1 VYILAGKEASR
12 GFLYQAFASVL
23 EAMCQENWDKIYIEF
38 ESDNNKV
45 DIALEENSKV
55 FKSIQVK
62 STINTFSKNLVVKW
76 LQDLINDDVGANEF
90 ELFLI
95 GQCDCDAVT
104 FINSMDKF
112 QNKKLDK
119 TAQKSLQGF
128 DTSIIQN
135 RKVSFKCIPFDVDI
149 LEKLVRDSLLQYI
162 SHRNR
167 MLTFNQ
173 ISFIASATVNDQM
186 IASTHGKGIDRKE
199 FDKELEKR
207 IFLIADEYSPKRISI
222 AVTSFPRGA
231 VHLEDKAMCL
241 SLLDK
246 FDGRNLK
253 NGYDWNNDI
262 YPKLREFLISNTNN
276 EHAYKV
282 ILDAHA
288 SIAFAV
294 GHILDSKSGINVFPI
309 QKTAMNGTEL
319 WDVKLSSKKSYSNWS
334 ISHEKFRENQFDTA
348 LILNVTRPIYNDVI
362 EYIKENNLSIG
373 RIINCTPNE
382 VGATNFSIENG
393 NHAATLANSIYSAIT
408 QRSSVERRATLHIF
422 AAAPNAFMFFLGQ
435 ISRGF
440 GKCIL
445 YEYDFEQRDS
455 CSYSK
460 SISFI
465 N

>member
-1 VYILAGKEASR
+1 
-12 GFLYQAFASVL
+12 
-23 EAMCQENWDKIYIEF
+23 M
-38 ESDNNKV
+38 
-45 DIALEENSKV
+45 
-55 FKSIQVK
+55 
-62 STINTFSKNLVVKW
+62 
-76 LQDLINDDVGANEF
+76 
-90 ELFLI
+90 
-95 GQCDCDAVT
+95 
-104 FINSMDKF
+104 
-112 QNKKLDK
+112 
-119 TAQKSLQGF
+119 
-128 DTSIIQN
+128 
-135 RKVSFKCIPFDVDI
+135 
-149 LEKLVRDSLLQYI
+149 
-162 SHRNR
+162 
-167 MLTFNQ
+167 
-173 ISFIASATVNDQM
+173 
-186 IASTHGKGIDRKE
+186 
-199 FDKELEKR
+199 
-207 IFLIADEYSPKRISI
+207 
-222 AVTSFPRGA
+222 
-231 VHLEDKAMCL
+231 
-241 SLLDK
+241 
-246 FDGRNLK
+246 
-253 NGYDWNNDI
+253 
-262 YPKLREFLISNTNN
+262 ISNTNN

-334 ISHEKFRENQFDTA
+334 ISHEEFKENQFDTA

-408 QRSSVERRATLHIF
+408 QKEYCGTASNTTYF